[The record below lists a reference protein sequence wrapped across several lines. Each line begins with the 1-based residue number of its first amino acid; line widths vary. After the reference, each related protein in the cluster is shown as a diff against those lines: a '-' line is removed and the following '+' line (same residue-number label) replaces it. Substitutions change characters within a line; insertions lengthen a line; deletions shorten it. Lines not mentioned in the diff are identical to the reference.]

1 LAVAASDEKVTE
13 QIFAGSLAILAVL
26 IAVVGLVGA
35 AQDKVSGISYLAPLY
50 ERFQWSVA
58 GLSILAGIVSL
69 LSLQKMRGTAIW
81 MSLIVWLARLLIVG
95 TVAVTVGF
103 VWIS

>member
-1 LAVAASDEKVTE
+1 MSAADDKVAE
-13 QIFAGSLAILAVL
+13 QVFAGSLAILAVL

-35 AQDKVSGISYLAPLY
+35 AQDKVAGIEYLAPLY
-50 ERFQWSVA
+50 EHFQWSVA
-58 GLSILAGIVSL
+58 GLSGLAGVAAL
-69 LSLQKMRGTAIW
+69 LAFEKMRGRAVW
-81 MSLIVWLARLLIVG
+81 MWLIVLIARLLIVG